1 MSRSFLFAAFLLVAT
16 AVQAVSPA
24 RESAN
29 GGGGTCPE
37 AEAQVA
43 NEEPA
48 VTTEPAPPPSAAP
61 ATPTPVA
68 AKNSAIARPR
78 NGVRWHSFVPGMFK

>member
-1 MSRSFLFAAFLLVAT
+1 M
-16 AVQAVSPA
+16 QAVSPA

-37 AEAQVA
+37 AEAQAVA
-43 NEEPA
+43 SETPA
-48 VTTEPAPPPSAAP
+48 ATTEPAPQANAAP
-61 ATPTPVA
+61 AAPAPAA